1 MFETIRNRRSVRR
14 FLPKAVEPEKIQDI
28 LKAAFFAPTAKN
40 LRPTEFIVI
49 QDHERAE
56 KLALATP
63 YAAFAKHAP
72 LIITVCYNTANA
84 RRFHEDCAMAAEN
97 IYLAATA
104 LGLGCCYIQIGDGT
118 EAQVGPPEAYVKK
131 ALGIPLGYR
140 VLCLMAIGYPETMPE
155 AHSDS
160 EYDPSRVHHERFGQ
174 P

>member
-1 MFETIRNRRSVRR
+1 MLDTIRNRRSVRR
-14 FLPKAVEPEKIQDI
+14 FLPKTVEPEKIQEL

-49 QDHERAE
+49 QDRERAE

-72 LIITVCYNTANA
+72 LIIAVCYNAANA

-97 IYLAATA
+97 IYLEATS
-104 LGLGCCYIQIGDGT
+104 LGLGCCYIQIGDGM

-131 ALGIPLGYR
+131 VLGIPLGHR
-140 VLCLMAIGYPETMPE
+140 VLCLMAIGYPEAMPE
-155 AHSDS
+155 AHSDG
-160 EYDPSRVHHERFGQ
+160 EYDASRVHHERFGQ
-174 P
+174 S